1 MLNNRTLRPAS
12 GVRRPARNE
21 TPDDSISKQKSY
33 RVNRPLVTLSFNTG
47 SPRKFTSF
55 WLSSP
60 FSSKFI
66 VNIGLCMGFL
76 WYKSFLASNLA
87 NFIPDNIYTAQGSVG
102 WLWWLRMVTCGEI
115 KVLRESVTRMLFFS
129 VNFVFKSLLS
139 AFIKKK
145 KLKNAPLAL

>member
-33 RVNRPLVTLSFNTG
+33 RVNRSLVTLCFNTG
-47 SPRKFTSF
+47 SPRKFTPF

-145 KLKNAPLAL
+145 FKNAPLAL